1 MWHTQSIM
9 CAKVDSQCLEY
20 LGYMT
25 LTSDTD
31 DERKRQ
37 AQWEMAAQNSLNDAT
52 GLKGHNGQKQY
63 KLIQYIFF

>member
-1 MWHTQSIM
+1 MIGIDLFSAAVWFIM
-9 CAKVDSQCLEY
+9 HLF
-20 LGYMT
+20 GGHF

-52 GLKGHNGQKQY
+52 GLKRHNGQKQS
-63 KLIQYIFF
+63 KLIQYIFD